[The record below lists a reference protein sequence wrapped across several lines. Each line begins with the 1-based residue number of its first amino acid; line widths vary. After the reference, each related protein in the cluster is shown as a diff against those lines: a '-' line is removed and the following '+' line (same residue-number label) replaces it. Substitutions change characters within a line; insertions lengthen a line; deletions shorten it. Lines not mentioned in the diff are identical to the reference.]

1 MAVQVISPKRVWP
14 LHTCVECGALLTYD
28 YTKDIYEGKYIYCP
42 ICKTKQLSAL
52 DLNYDGVIQDNIKP
66 KP

>member
-28 YTKDIYEGKYIYCP
+28 YTKDIYEDKYIYCP
-42 ICKTKQLSAL
+42 ICKTKQVSAL
-52 DLNYDGVIQDNIKP
+52 NLKYDGVIKEENKTS
-66 KP
+66 